1 MKMFVEPDHIFLYR
15 DPVDFRKSIDGL
27 VAIIENEIARDAY
40 SGVLS
45 LSGNKT
51 KDKLKLV

>member
-1 MKMFVEPDHIFLYR
+1 MFVEPDHIFLYR